1 MKINLLP
8 PLNLAIKRL
17 ISIILILLATLTAS
31 AQGEWKWANYW
42 SGSNELGNSLTNR
55 FERTAFDDDGN
66 IYVFGSCG
74 GSATLYAQNGTS
86 HFSDNATIVAN
97 GSPGSVLAK
106 FDSLGNL
113 LWHRFIKSLNCT
125 SMPYDMFVRDNRIT
139 IAGEYVF
146 HLNSISQLWFI
157 DTLIDSQCALSYPSG
172 TIHPP
177 YTFGNYSY
185 FVTFDLDGNKLE
197 NHFVH
202 TIARERIGGEYLLD
216 MPLSRRILGAH
227 PICVDSQGNTFIAM
241 STYYA
246 GPDTL
251 PYTIVIDGDSTKTYQ
266 IFLPGN
272 CTDDSQQIYNLM
284 ICKFTPTWELAWMKL
299 IVDHTEGLSPYLPYD
314 SLHPYFVPYMGGM
327 SIDEEDNI
335 YISGH
340 LTEMDVMDANNQYP
354 MRIYWDN
361 THFAEIA
368 DQSLAKKLPFILKYS
383 SDGQIIWS
391 NQAYVKNEP
400 NINTYHPIEWTD
412 NFVDGQGVYLLGRA
426 DDAGGHHP
434 LFYFDNENNSLQIPT
449 NAHTGFYVK
458 FDKENGSFK
467 KLGQPTGLHTSAMP
481 GAKPAVI
488 NNHLIGQFTYD
499 FSQGCMLAYFNTDG
513 QFISADTIYHAA
525 DPSVRP
531 LKTIVNNNGGILCD
545 RIATQDLT
553 FGHDISLNFTDPG
566 NSHAVIAYRYDPSI
580 LEPFVPDDSVGIEDY
595 LGRRESDIYL
605 YPNPTS
611 GEAVVCGYMY
621 GYRSIELLDLQ
632 GRKLATLLD
641 SPDGTSLPVID
652 LSPYP
657 AGTYLVKINFERG
670 VSVVRKVVR
679 S

>member
-1 MKINLLP
+1 M
-8 PLNLAIKRL
+8 
-17 ISIILILLATLTAS
+17 
-31 AQGEWKWANYW
+31 
-42 SGSNELGNSLTNR
+42 
-55 FERTAFDDDGN
+55 
-66 IYVFGSCG
+66 
-74 GSATLYAQNGTS
+74 
-86 HFSDNATIVAN
+86 
-97 GSPGSVLAK
+97 
-106 FDSLGNL
+106 
-113 LWHRFIKSLNCT
+113 
-125 SMPYDMFVRDNRIT
+125 
-139 IAGEYVF
+139 
-146 HLNSISQLWFI
+146 
-157 DTLIDSQCALSYPSG
+157 
-172 TIHPP
+172 
-177 YTFGNYSY
+177 
-185 FVTFDLDGNKLE
+185 
-197 NHFVH
+197 
-202 TIARERIGGEYLLD
+202 LD

-272 CTDDSQQIYNLM
+272 CTDDSQQIFNLM

-327 SIDEEDNI
+327 SIDEDDNL
-335 YISGH
+335 YISGY

-488 NNHLIGQFTYD
+488 NNHLLGQFTYD

-513 QFISADTIYHAA
+513 QFVSADTIYHTS
-525 DPSVRP
+525 DSRVRP
-531 LKTIVNNNGGILCD
+531 LKTIVNNHGGILCD

-553 FGHDISLNFTDPG
+553 FGHDISLNFTDHG
-566 NSHAVIAYRYDPSI
+566 NSHAVFAYKYDPSI
-580 LEPFVPDDSVGIEDY
+580 LEPYPVDSTAVPQYDERLSEI
-595 LGRRESDIYL
+595 RL
-605 YPNPTS
+605 YPNPATDR
-611 GEAVVCGYMY
+611 VV
-621 GYRSIELLDLQ
+621 IE
-632 GRKLATLLD
+632 
-641 SPDGTSLPVID
+641 SPEGLPVGMVAVTNESGQLLFLQPATSCRTE
-652 LSPYP
+652 LSVRNLP
-657 AGTYLVKINFERG
+657 AGMYVAHVSTSVGSTAIKFVVKR
-670 VSVVRKVVR
+670 
-679 S
+679 